1 MESRKI
7 LGVDPGMRRLGLAVV
22 ELNPNGKLILLT
34 HGLIHN
40 PRGPEKWGEYLNNS
54 IEEVLVDFSRFLG
67 LTNPDIICSERV
79 PPGRLQ
85 ASSELVFSA
94 ITVCKV
100 LAYQWNI
107 PWYDLAANTI
117 KETVTGD
124 DKATKAK
131 VKNAVTS
138 RYPRLAEHHK
148 KLRED
153 QKKAG
158 EKVVGLYPDVYD
170 AVATAL
176 CGANKIYEANL
187 NEREIPDSA

>member
-1 MESRKI
+1 MESKKV
-7 LGVDPGMRRLGLAVV
+7 LGIDPGMRRLGLAVV
-22 ELNPNGKLILLT
+22 EFNPNGKLTLLT

-40 PRGPEKWGEYLNNS
+40 PRDTSSYGEYLNNS
-54 IEEVLVDFSRFLG
+54 IEEILVDFSRFLG
-67 LTNPDIICSERV
+67 LTNPDIIVSERV
-79 PPGRLQ
+79 PPGKLK

-100 LAYQWNI
+100 LAFQWNI

-117 KETVTGD
+117 KLSITGD
-124 DKATKAK
+124 GQASKAK

-138 RYPRLAEHHK
+138 RFPKLAEHHK

-153 QKKAG
+153 QKKEG
-158 EKVVGLYPDVYD
+158 VKVVGLYQDVYD

-176 CGANKIYEANL
+176 CGANQIYEANL
-187 NEREIPDSA
+187 NETEISNPS